1 MDEEEEDDSPGDK
14 EEETEWMYS
23 GRRHAERDFDP
34 EIADYSSDEKPAEI
48 EALLIPIEEPDEVE
62 WKRFKV
68 KRR

>member
-1 MDEEEEDDSPGDK
+1 
-14 EEETEWMYS
+14 MYS

-34 EIADYSSDEKPAEI
+34 EIADYSSDENPAEI